1 MKIIFPDDE
10 TDLPK
15 VKLLV
20 AVEPSLELKVPE
32 SQKLNRLSNLPV
44 KNTKND
50 KSKKYILNTYVISV
64 KLI

>member
-15 VKLLV
+15 VKLLA

-32 SQKLNRLSNLPV
+32 SQKLDRLSNLAV

-50 KSKKYILNTYVISV
+50 KNSKYIINICYFY
-64 KLI
+64 